1 MSGPDTW
8 GPHGWK
14 FIHYITLGYPYE
26 PTKSDKIK
34 YKNFF
39 LSLSDVIPCILCRN
53 NYVKHLKEYPI
64 NNNVLKN
71 KQNLMAWGIKMH
83 NLVNIENGKKEIST
97 KDGIKMIKKN
107 DDTCKIENFKPQV
120 SNENKVTKMINYF
133 PLIIFG
139 IILIYQLVL
148 IYCRSRNNS

>member
-14 FIHYITLGYPYE
+14 FIHYITLGYPFK

-39 LSLSDVIPCILCRN
+39 TSLANVIPCVLCRN
-53 NYVKHLKEYPI
+53 NYIKHLEEYPI
-64 NNNVLKN
+64 NNQVLKN

-83 NLVNIENGKKEIST
+83 NLVNIENNKKEVSV
-97 KDGIKMIKKN
+97 KQGIEMIKKN
-107 DDTCKIENFKPQV
+107 DDTCKIELSARYYLKLFV
-120 SNENKVTKMINYF
+120 
-133 PLIIFG
+133 
-139 IILIYQLVL
+139 
-148 IYCRSRNNS
+148 